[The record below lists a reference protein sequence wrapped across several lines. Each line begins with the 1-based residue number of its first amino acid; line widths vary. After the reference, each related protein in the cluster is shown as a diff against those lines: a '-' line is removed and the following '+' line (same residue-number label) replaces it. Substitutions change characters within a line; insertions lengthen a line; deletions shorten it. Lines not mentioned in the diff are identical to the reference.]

1 MKNPRLSTLLIS
13 CSLNELFKKVS
24 NKYRQFK
31 VSFIYIKGVSIL
43 PKIENKQLLQKLLT
57 LAVPIMG
64 ANLLQMLYN
73 LADTY
78 FLGKLGSEALAAPS
92 VSFSIVFFMIIFG
105 SGFSMAGTTLISQ
118 AKGKNDQE
126 KVDFYVSQTFLMM
139 IILSVGIMIAGLAGS
154 TMLLKALQVP
164 ENIFDNVS
172 IYLRIIFLGMPFM
185 FMSFVLRAT
194 LQGIGDSVT
203 PLKIQLVTVVINI
216 ILDPLLI
223 FGLGPFPE
231 LGVAGAA
238 IATVIAR
245 FISMMIA
252 LYILFSGKKGVR
264 IKLKYI
270 KPERKAWGLII
281 KIGLPSAIGG
291 GISALG
297 FSVLQGVVNTFGT
310 PVIAAFGVGN
320 RIIGLFNMPAQGIS
334 QATAVIVGQQL
345 GAKEPETAE
354 KAVKYGAVSISLFII
369 VSMTITFFYGN
380 YLTKFFINESDVI
393 AYGSQ
398 LFRVVSLSAVFF
410 SLFTVYGGAFQGGG
424 DTKPIM
430 VFNIIRLWVIRVPF
444 AFLLSRTAGLGP
456 EGIWWAMC
464 ISNVTV
470 AVGIFLLYKTGR
482 WKSKLNSDN
491 I

>member
-1 MKNPRLSTLLIS
+1 MYSCDEGVLI
-13 CSLNELFKKVS
+13 
-24 NKYRQFK
+24 
-31 VSFIYIKGVSIL
+31 IL
-43 PKIENKQLLQKLLT
+43 KIENKQLLRRLLT
-57 LAVPIMG
+57 LAIPIMG

-139 IILSVGIMIAGLAGS
+139 IILSVLIMIAGLTCS
-154 TMLLKALQVP
+154 NILLKALQVP
-164 ENIFDNVS
+164 ENIFNNVT
-172 IYLRIIFLGMPFM
+172 IYLKIIFLGMPFM
-185 FMSFVLRAT
+185 FMAFVLRAT

-223 FGLGPFPE
+223 FGLGPFPA

-245 FISMMIA
+245 FISMVIA

-345 GAKEPETAE
+345 GAKEPDTAE
-354 KAVKYGAVSISLFII
+354 KAVKYGAISISLFIL
-369 VSMTITFFYGN
+369 VSMTFTFFYGN
-380 YLTKFFINESDVI
+380 SLTKFFINESDVI

-398 LFRVVSLSAVFF
+398 LFRIASMSVVFF
-410 SLFTVYGGAFQGGG
+410 SLFTVYSGAFQGGG
-424 DTKPIM
+424 DTKPTM
-430 VFNIIRLWVIRVPF
+430 VFNIIRLWGIRVPF
-444 AFLLSRTAGLGP
+444 AFLLSKTAGMGP
-456 EGIWWAMC
+456 EGIWWAMFL
-464 ISNVTV
+464 SNIFV
-470 AVGIFLLYKTGR
+470 AVGIYMLYKTGR
-482 WKSKLNSDN
+482 WKHKLNSDH